1 MPENKNP
8 KSRDRLRT
16 GALAGMI
23 KQSMML
29 SLQNIRANKMRTFLT
44 TLGIIIGVTA
54 VISLITI
61 VNGVIDTVMSEF
73 SSLGA
78 GTLTV
83 SVTGTPFKRGL
94 TEADMEKILELDN
107 VSGLSPTISTAAAA
121 ARGDELFEKVSVQ
134 GKSADYYENN
144 HLVTVGRPIT
154 EVDTQ
159 NESYVCV
166 IDQDLADNLFPGEN
180 PVGQNIML
188 AGVSYLVIGMEG
200 KNDDLMAAMSGFGSN
215 SDGTAVIPYTT
226 AKHLTGNAGITSL
239 EIYMKDTDLAE
250 ALSDEVEM
258 VLDQAFN
265 HKDDTYSIFSL
276 DSILEM
282 MDTMMN
288 TFTYML
294 VGIASIA
301 LLVGGIGIMN
311 MMLVSVSERTR
322 EIGLRK
328 ALGATPGRIQ
338 LQFLM
343 ESVMLSLIGGI
354 IGVIVGLLLSWVA
367 AQLLDTQFVLSV
379 SAVALGVGFSTA
391 VGIIFGWAPAKKA
404 SQLSPIDA
412 LRRE

>member
-1 MPENKNP
+1 
-8 KSRDRLRT
+8 
-16 GALAGMI
+16 
-23 KQSMML
+23 
-29 SLQNIRANKMRTFLT
+29 MRSFLT

-94 TEADMEKILELDN
+94 TESDMEKILELDN
-107 VSGLSPTISTAAAA
+107 VSGLSPTISTVAAA
-121 ARGDELFEKVSVQ
+121 ARGEELFDQVSIQ

-144 HLVTVGRPIT
+144 QLVTVGRPIT
-154 EVDTQ
+154 KVDTE

-166 IDQDLADNLFPGEN
+166 IDQDLADNLFPGET
-180 PVGQNIML
+180 PIGKNIML
-188 AGVSYLVIGMEG
+188 AGVSYLVIGLEG
-200 KNDDLMAAMSGFGSN
+200 QNDDLMAAMSGFGSN

-226 AKHLTGNAGITSL
+226 AKHLTGSAGITSL
-239 EIYMKDTDLAE
+239 EIYMEDTDRADELT
-250 ALSDEVEM
+250 DEVKN

-265 HKDDTYSIFSL
+265 HKDNTYSVFSL

-282 MDTMMN
+282 MDTMMK

-311 MMLVSVSERTR
+311 MMLVSVSERTK

-328 ALGATPGRIQ
+328 AMGATPGRIQ

-343 ESVMLSLIGGI
+343 ESVVLSLIGGI
-354 IGVIVGLLLSWVA
+354 IGVIVGLLISWVA
-367 AQLLDTQFVLSV
+367 ALLLETDFVISV
-379 SAVALGVGFSTA
+379 AVSSLDGRR
-391 VGIIFGWAPAKKA
+391 PKKPV
-404 SQLSPIDA
+404 S
-412 LRRE
+412 